1 MKKQKI
7 LVVYYSRTGNT
18 QKVALE
24 LVRKL
29 GADKEDLADL
39 KDRKMGI
46 MAWLISGKD
55 AIRKKMTK
63 IRYKEDP
70 SKYDLVVIGTPVW
83 AWTIPPAVRTY
94 LSENKFKKVAFF
106 CTNGGQYGKTFTEM
120 EKLSQKPI
128 ATLDLLDKKVRES
141 NFKEELNE
149 FCEKLK

>member
-18 QKVALE
+18 QKIALE
-24 LVRKL
+24 LIRKL